1 MPPPRPT
8 HPPLPSPLP
17 PGPPPLSARRLP
29 LPPNRPAPTSLLL
42 APPSSPARA
51 LALLFPDSSAHLFPS
66 LPSVSPFATSY
77 PAHTPVP
84 SPLAAAA
91 SFALLLPSSHLIFL
105 SAHPSPSNSSVHLR
119 AYSLAPAPAF
129 PRFAPAS
136 LSFKRHASAAGLPLQ
151 DLPFGIGVRLAG
163 GVNAVS
169 LLSLSTGQIWVLSPK
184 LAADGRTVELHKC
197 AVVEL
202 EPARPVYAME
212 VAMGRLLLGEVGGLR
227 VFPLRGLMKGG
238 KERDVK
244 KEVAV
249 VVGRKGCHKKNG
261 MLNGLVVPVNRVSY
275 GGNGEGDFVS
285 TCKLTT
291 LRVKQSS
298 GSYCSFS
305 LAFQNDDQKSE
316 GSMELLNSV
325 KAISIHPLSNNKFL
339 VLDSSGVL
347 HVFIFSTTQ
356 MVSRG
361 AIKQYSENIHTYR
374 LHYPMKVQ
382 LSAVFSVTSIKTQ
395 FFWVSDGGHTVHVMS
410 AVETESPNGD
420 NGDVTGERELAPIKL
435 SAIEAIFTSER
446 VEDIVSISKD
456 SVLILGQ
463 GNMFLYGT
471 S

>member
-1 MPPPRPT
+1 
-8 HPPLPSPLP
+8 
-17 PGPPPLSARRLP
+17 
-29 LPPNRPAPTSLLL
+29 
-42 APPSSPARA
+42 
-51 LALLFPDSSAHLFPS
+51 
-66 LPSVSPFATSY
+66 
-77 PAHTPVP
+77 
-84 SPLAAAA
+84 
-91 SFALLLPSSHLIFL
+91 
-105 SAHPSPSNSSVHLR
+105 
-119 AYSLAPAPAF
+119 
-129 PRFAPAS
+129 
-136 LSFKRHASAAGLPLQ
+136 
-151 DLPFGIGVRLAG
+151 
-163 GVNAVS
+163 
-169 LLSLSTGQIWVLSPK
+169 
-184 LAADGRTVELHKC
+184 
-197 AVVEL
+197 
-202 EPARPVYAME
+202 ME

-361 AIKQYSENIHTYR
+361 AIKQCSENIHTYR

-382 LSAVFSVTSIKTQ
+382 LSAVFSVTSI
-395 FFWVSDGGHTVHVMS
+395 
-410 AVETESPNGD
+410 
-420 NGDVTGERELAPIKL
+420 
-435 SAIEAIFTSER
+435 SE
-446 VEDIVSISKD
+446 
-456 SVLILGQ
+456 
-463 GNMFLYGT
+463 FLF
-471 S
+471 